1 MATQYQQTGLLVLPV
16 FFLAAV
22 ISAPFAGFLGA
33 WAILIGIP
41 VMAVILLLINR
52 AVQPERFDLFTMAI
66 VLLVVEAGGLVALLV
81 KVARTQAADIGWWLP
96 VLEAAALAA
105 ALRWAVR
112 TRRKRRRQGKNLTFD
127 DVTLGES
134 RKVRALGKAAVG
146 HADRLLAGQ
155 PVLDRTA
162 AVQDLRRRLKRQPE
176 LGPVVARVISE
187 RTQVQGWI
195 PDDDHRTQGLAIELI
210 NEAGASRSLR

>member
-1 MATQYQQTGLLVLPV
+1 
-16 FFLAAV
+16 
-22 ISAPFAGFLGA
+22 
-33 WAILIGIP
+33 
-41 VMAVILLLINR
+41 VILLLINR

-81 KVARTQAADIGWWLP
+81 KVARTQAEDIGWWLP

-105 ALRWAVR
+105 VLRWAVR
-112 TRRKRRRQGKNLTFD
+112 TRRKRRRQGKDLTFD
-127 DVTLGES
+127 DVTIGES
-134 RKVRALGKAAVG
+134 RKVRDLGKAAVG

-162 AVQDLRRRLKRQPE
+162 SVQDLRRRLKRQPE
-176 LGPVVARVISE
+176 LAPVVARVISE

-195 PDDDHRTQGLAIELI
+195 PDDDPRTQSLAIELI
-210 NEAGASRSLR
+210 NEAGGSRSLR